1 MSNITITTTA
11 PAIILVRDSQE
22 AEVIKLYY
30 PDFIQ
35 VNRTADIP
43 HMMWYFKRYR
53 DIILTQN
60 EFCKMIR
67 KSRTHGC
74 EYMDYLANYTLRI
87 LGDIDLVE
95 TLKISTH
102 DVGLLKNKFC
112 NYDDVHHKLTWSDE
126 YWDYPYSGKFGR
138 EKNFADRGG
147 LYYIGHKLYGVVP
160 AKPFEVFRKVQ
171 VAEFNYLLR
180 KLFSVYGVSYS
191 VYETMIPDALC
202 KINLTDGN
210 PSQATYTPDYSVD
223 TVLEQFL
230 AYHNSTIN
238 KEALVVFNYLRY
250 KWFGVDFAPDI
261 ISDNEAITAI
271 RKYINAVIKSCY
283 CN

>member
-1 MSNITITTTA
+1 MNNTTTTT
-11 PAIILVRDSQE
+11 PTIILVRDNSE
-22 AEVIKLYY
+22 AEIIKLYY

-35 VNRTADIP
+35 ANRTADIP

-67 KSRTHGC
+67 KSRTRGC

-87 LGDIDLVE
+87 LGNIDLVE

-112 NYDDVHHKLTWSDE
+112 NYDAIYHKLTWSDE

-147 LYYIGHKLYGVVP
+147 LYYIGYKLYGVIP
-160 AKPFEVFRKVQ
+160 AKPFELFRKVQ

-202 KINLTDGN
+202 RINLTNGD
-210 PSQATYTPDYSVD
+210 PSQATYTPDYSLNS
-223 TVLEQFL
+223 VLEQFL
-230 AYHNSTIN
+230 AYHNFTIN
-238 KEALVVFNYLRY
+238 KEDLIVFNYLRY
-250 KWFGVDFAPDI
+250 KWFSVDFVPDV

-271 RKYINAVIKSCY
+271 RKYVNAVIKSYY

>member
-112 NYDDVHHKLTWSDE
+112 NYDAIYHKLTWSDE